1 MPGVIR
7 SGLPLALIA
16 LMFAQGLQLVPGEQL
31 AFFKRRP
38 WLMLRSLAAVLVLVP
53 LGGLAIILVLKP
65 SPAVGVGLAILASSP
80 AAPFQLMN
88 TAKRGGSRA
97 YLGAMHL
104 SLALLALVTV
114 PASLDLFSTVLG
126 FRADISLTVLS
137 RMVGAMILLPVG
149 AGILA
154 RTYAPAIAGRMAPV
168 LAKVAE
174 LVIYILLIPVLVMTS
189 ATVLEMP
196 LWSFVVMAV
205 FILANLAIGHLL
217 GPSDSSERTALAM
230 ETAARNIGLAMTI
243 GVLNFNQQK
252 TLAVFI
258 PYVFLFVIIST
269 VYLKWRAR
277 QAAT

>member
-1 MPGVIR
+1 
-7 SGLPLALIA
+7 
-16 LMFAQGLQLVPGEQL
+16 MFAQGLQLVPGEQL

-53 LGGLAIILVLKP
+53 VGCLAIILVLKP

-114 PASLDLFSTVLG
+114 PAWLDLFSIVLG

-149 AGILA
+149 AGILV
-154 RTYAPAIAGRMAPV
+154 RTYLPAIAGRIAPV

-174 LVIYILLIPVLVMTS
+174 LVIYVLLIPILVMTS

-217 GPSDSSERTALAM
+217 GPSDPSERTALAM

-243 GVLNFNQQK
+243 GVLNFSQQK

-277 QAAT
+277 QAAA